1 MAHEIETM
9 AFANAVPWHGLG
21 NRVDPNV
28 SVDDMLVAAGLDW
41 EVKLRP
47 IYAQAEDG
55 SMVKVP
61 LRRALVRS
69 SDNKIMTLT
78 GDMWKPFQNREA
90 LEFFRE
96 YTEAGGAKLE
106 TAGSLRGGKMVWALA
121 SIQEGF
127 TVNKTDH
134 SKGYIL
140 LTSPHEVGKAITVR
154 TTVVRVVCA
163 NTMAMAIN
171 RSAADYSQNHLSKF
185 DTHAAKETIGL
196 AREQIIQAGLDASTL
211 SKLKMSEFDTVK
223 FLSKFFQPMPE
234 TIVAQNDQKQWVDG
248 LLNDPGALDKRFG
261 EVLWSVKKAP
271 GAVPGNAWG
280 VLNGVT
286 HWADHAAGNKA
297 EARLYNAWFGDKAK
311 LKLQVRDELLALA
324 A

>member
-9 AFANAVPWHGLG
+9 AFANEVPWHGLG
-21 NRVDPNV
+21 NRVDPTV
-28 SVDDMLVAAGLDW
+28 SVDDMLVAAGLNW
-41 EVKLRP
+41 EVQLRP
-47 IYAQAEDG
+47 LFAQATDG
-55 SMVKVP
+55 SMVKLP

-69 SDNKIMTLT
+69 SDNKIMTVT
-78 GDMWKPFQNREA
+78 GDMWKPFQNRDA

-127 TVNKTDH
+127 TVNRTDH

-140 LTSPHEVGKAITVR
+140 LTSPHEVGKSITVR

-163 NTMAMAIN
+163 NTMAMAL
-171 RSAADYSQNHLSKF
+171 RGSEADYSQNHLSRF
-185 DTHAAKETIGL
+185 NAAAAKETIGL
-196 AREQIIQAGLDASTL
+196 AREQIVQAGLDAKVL
-211 SKLKMSEFDTVK
+211 NQLKMSEFDTVR

-234 TIVAQNDQKQWVDG
+234 TIVAQNDKNEWVNG
-248 LLNDPGALDKRFG
+248 LINDPGAMDKRLN

-271 GAVPGNAWG
+271 GAVPATAWG

-286 HWADHAAGNKA
+286 HWADHVAGSKS
-297 EARLYNAWFGDKAK
+297 ETRLYNAWFGDKAK
-311 LKLQVRDELLALA
+311 LKLQVRDELLQLA

>member
-1 MAHEIETM
+1 MAHEVETM

-28 SVDDMLVAAGLDW
+28 TTAEMLVAAGLDW

-47 IYAQAEDG
+47 LYAQAEDG
-55 SMVKVP
+55 SMIKLP

-69 SDNKIMTLT
+69 SDNKVMSVT
-78 GDMWKPFQNREA
+78 GDLWKPFQNRDA
-90 LEFFRE
+90 LDFFRE
-96 YTEAGGAKLE
+96 YTENGGAKLE
-106 TAGSLRGGKMVWALA
+106 TAGSLRDGKMIWALA

-163 NTMAMAIN
+163 NTMAMAL
-171 RSAADYSQNHLSKF
+171 RGGEADYSQNHLSKF
-185 DTHAAKETIGL
+185 NVAAAKETIGL
-196 AREQIIQAGLDASTL
+196 AREQIIQAGLDAKTL
-211 SKLKMSEFDTVK
+211 SQLKMSEFDTVR
-223 FLSKFFQPMPE
+223 FLSKFFQPAPE
-234 TIVAQNDQKQWVDG
+234 GVAANDYANS
-248 LLNDPGALDKRFG
+248 LLNDPNTRDKKLDA
-261 EVLWSVKKAP
+261 VLWSVKKAP
-271 GAVPGNAWG
+271 GAVPNTAWG

-286 HWADHAAGNKA
+286 HWADHTAGTKA
-297 EARLYNAWFGDKAK
+297 DARLYNAWFGDKAR
-311 LKLQVRDELLALA
+311 LKLQVRDELLQMA

>member
-1 MAHEIETM
+1 MAHEVETM

-21 NRVDPNV
+21 NRVDPTV

-47 IYAQAEDG
+47 LFAQAEDG
-55 SMVKVP
+55 SMVRLP

-69 SDNKIMTLT
+69 SDNKVMSVT
-78 GDMWKPFQNREA
+78 GDMWKPFQNKDA

-134 SKGYIL
+134 SKGYVL
-140 LTSPHEVGKAITVR
+140 LTSPHEVGKSITVR
-154 TTVVRVVCA
+154 TTAVRVVCA
-163 NTMAMAIN
+163 NTMALAMN
-171 RSAADYSQNHLSKF
+171 SSAAQYSQNHLSKF
-185 DTHAAKETIGL
+185 DSAAAKETIGL
-196 AREQIIQAGLDASTL
+196 AREQIIQAGLDANTL
-211 SKLKMSEFDTVK
+211 SNLKMSEFDTVR
-223 FLSKFFQPMPE
+223 FLAKFFQPMPE
-234 TIVAQNDQKQWVDG
+234 TIVAENDQKQWVDN
-248 LLNDPGALDKRFG
+248 LLNDPGAIDKKFG
-261 EVLWSVKKAP
+261 EVLWSVQKAP

-286 HWADHAAGNKA
+286 HWADHVAGNKA

-311 LKLQVRDELLALA
+311 LKLDVQHELLQLA

>member
-1 MAHEIETM
+1 MAHEVETM

-21 NRVDPNV
+21 NRVDPTV

-47 IYAQAEDG
+47 LFAQAENG
-55 SMVKVP
+55 SMVRLP

-69 SDNKIMTLT
+69 SDNKVMSVT
-78 GDMWKPFQNREA
+78 GDMWKPFQNKDA

-134 SKGYIL
+134 SKGYVL
-140 LTSPHEVGKAITVR
+140 LTSPHEVGKSITVR
-154 TTVVRVVCA
+154 TTAVRVVCA
-163 NTMAMAIN
+163 NTMALAMN
-171 RSAADYSQNHLSKF
+171 SSAAQYSQNHLSKF
-185 DTHAAKETIGL
+185 DSAAAKETIGL
-196 AREQIIQAGLDASTL
+196 AREQIIQAGLDANTL
-211 SKLKMSEFDTVK
+211 SNLKMSEFDTVR
-223 FLSKFFQPMPE
+223 FLAKFFQPMPE
-234 TIVAQNDQKQWVDG
+234 TIVAENDQKQWVDN
-248 LLNDPGALDKRFG
+248 LLNDPGAIDKKFG
-261 EVLWSVKKAP
+261 EVLWSVQKAP

-286 HWADHAAGNKA
+286 HWADHVAGNKA

-311 LKLQVRDELLALA
+311 LKLDVQHELLQLA

>member
-21 NRVDPNV
+21 NRVDPTV

-47 IYAQAEDG
+47 LFAQTEDG
-55 SMVKVP
+55 AMIKLP

-69 SDNKIMTLT
+69 SDNKVMSVT
-78 GDMWKPFQNREA
+78 GDVWKPFQNRDA

-96 YTEAGGAKLE
+96 YTEMGGAKLE
-106 TAGSLRGGKMVWALA
+106 TAGSLRGGKIIWALA

-154 TTVVRVVCA
+154 TTMVRVVCA
-163 NTMAMAIN
+163 NTMALAMN
-171 RSAADYSQNHLSKF
+171 QSAAQYSQNHLTKF
-185 DTHAAKETIGL
+185 DTAKAKETIGF
-196 AREQIIQAGLDASTL
+196 AREQIVQAGVDAKAL
-211 SKLKMSEFDTVK
+211 AQLKMSEFDTVR

-234 TIVAQNDQKQWVDG
+234 AIVTRKEQEEWVSG
-248 LLNDPGALDKRFG
+248 LVNDPGAIDKKFS
-261 EVLWSVKKAP
+261 EVLLSVKKAP
-271 GAVPGNAWG
+271 GAVPGTAWG
-280 VLNGVT
+280 VFNGVT
-286 HWADHAAGNKA
+286 HWADHVAGNKND
-297 EARLYNAWFGDKAK
+297 ARLYNAWFGDKAR
-311 LKLQVRDELLALA
+311 LKTQVHSGLLEMA

>member
-21 NRVDPNV
+21 NRVDPTV

-47 IYAQAEDG
+47 LYATMEDG
-55 SMVKVP
+55 TQVKVP

-69 SDNKIMTLT
+69 SDNKVMSVT
-78 GDMWKPFQNREA
+78 GDMWKPFQNKDA

-96 YTEAGGAKLE
+96 YTEAGGATLE

-121 SIQEGF
+121 SVQEGF
-127 TVNKTDH
+127 TVNRDDH

-140 LTSPHEVGKAITVR
+140 LTSPHEVGRAITVR
-154 TTVVRVVCA
+154 TTLVRVVCA

-171 RSAADYSQNHLSKF
+171 SSSAQYSQNHLSKF
-185 DTHAAKETIGL
+185 DTSAAKDTIGL
-196 AREQIIQAGLDASTL
+196 AREQIIQAGLDAEVL
-211 SKLKMSEFDTVK
+211 SKMKMSQFDTVR

-234 TIVAQNDQKQWVDG
+234 TIVSQNDQQQWVDT
-248 LLNDPGALDKRFG
+248 LINDKGAIDKKL
-261 EVLWSVKKAP
+261 EAVLWSVEKAP
-271 GAVPGNAWG
+271 GAVPGTAWG
-280 VLNGVT
+280 VLNGIT
-286 HWADHAAGNKA
+286 HWADHNAGHKA

-311 LKLQVRDELLALA
+311 LKLDVRDELLQLA